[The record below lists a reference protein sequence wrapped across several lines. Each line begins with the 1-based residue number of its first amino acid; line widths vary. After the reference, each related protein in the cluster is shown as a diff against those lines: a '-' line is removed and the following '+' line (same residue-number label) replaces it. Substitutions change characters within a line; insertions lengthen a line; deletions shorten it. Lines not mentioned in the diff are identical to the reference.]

1 MVAGSKADM
10 KWLILGGGQLAKSLE
25 ADLITDN
32 ANFISLG
39 HAQLDIT
46 NPGHVEEIFLAERP
60 DVVVNTA
67 AWTNVDLAETNE
79 AEARIVNA
87 IGPEILAGASAKIES
102 LFVQISTDY
111 VFSGISKTPWKENAL
126 IAPISAYG
134 RTKAEGEARVRM
146 EYEQGSLI
154 VRTAWLYSHFGK
166 NFVKTMAEIAIKENR
181 EVEVVSD
188 QIGQPTS
195 AYDLARQLRLLIEGG
210 SKSGTYHAT
219 NSGSASW
226 YELAQLVFDLCGANS
241 ERVNPM
247 KTPKNAN
254 IAVRPAYSVL
264 DNKNWTHVGLSPMRD
279 WRIALENALPMIIS
293 KLNG

>member
-1 MVAGSKADM
+1 M

-25 ADLITDN
+25 AELRRNN
-32 ANFISLG
+32 ANFTSLTHG
-39 HAQLDIT
+39 QLDIT
-46 NPGHVEEIFLAERP
+46 NVGHVQEIFLAERP
-60 DVVVNTA
+60 NVVVNTA

-87 IGPEILAGASAKIES
+87 MGPEILAGASAKIES

-111 VFSGISKTPWKENAL
+111 VFSGLSTTPWKENAFTE
-126 IAPISAYG
+126 PISAYG
-134 RTKAEGEARVRM
+134 RTKAEGETRVRK

-166 NFVKTMAEIAIKENR
+166 NFVKTMAKIAIRESR

-195 AYDLARQLRLLIEGG
+195 AYDLAAQLRLLIEAD

-226 YELAQLVFDLCGANS
+226 YQLAKLVFDLCGANS
-241 ERVNPM
+241 ERVKPI
-247 KTPKNAN
+247 KTLKNTN
-254 IAVRPAYSVL
+254 LAVRPAYSVL
-264 DNKNWTHVGLSPMRD
+264 DNENWKHEGLLPMRD
-279 WRIALENALPMIIS
+279 WRIALENALPLIIS
-293 KLNG
+293 ELNG